1 MLLPCH
7 PNDRLR
13 SGRQRALPSG
23 LPPLAGVAASA
34 AGAKGLRPLDSHAP
48 PGLLRL
54 RAGRGMLR
62 ALHPYKKWSAALRFF
77 TACLLKTLPEY
88 GRI

>member
-1 MLLPCH
+1 VRTDILLFCTTAVYH
-7 PNDRLR
+7 FLHLLSSKTFTRTI
-13 SGRQRALPSG
+13 
-23 LPPLAGVAASA
+23 ASA
-34 AGAKGLRPLDSHAP
+34 AGAKGRCPLDSHAP